1 VSTTTIAKTE
11 GGFYER
17 TILNLLSNMKRGRM
31 TLTLPSGQTLELGDG
46 SDGVNAS
53 VTVNNLDFFR
63 RCVLFGDVGF
73 GEAYVDGDW
82 DTPNIT
88 EVIRWFL
95 VNVDDAPTVSGSA
108 VKSISLNVM
117 RFFNRL
123 SHLKRANSEDGSRKN
138 ISEHYDLNNDFFAQ
152 WLDPSMTYSSAYFL
166 RNDMSLEEAQQAK
179 YARLANQLRLKPEHH
194 VLEIGSG
201 WGGNAIHMAK
211 NYGCRVTSI
220 TISEEQHKLATQR
233 VKEAGLQDRVTIVMQ
248 DYRKT
253 EGQFDRIVSIE
264 MLEAVGA
271 EFLEIYF
278 RQCQRLL
285 KRDGLLALQV
295 ITCPDSRFEDLRR
308 GVDWIQ
314 KHIFPGSLLPSVGAI
329 NTAINNTGD
338 LTLADLKDM
347 GLHYARTLKQWRE
360 NFNAKQTEIQQLG
373 FDDRFKRKW
382 NYYLSYCEAA
392 FAMRNIN
399 VMQLLYTRPNNLS
412 W

>member
-1 VSTTTIAKTE
+1 
-11 GGFYER
+11 
-17 TILNLLSNMKRGRM
+17 
-31 TLTLPSGQTLELGDG
+31 
-46 SDGVNAS
+46 
-53 VTVNNLDFFR
+53 
-63 RCVLFGDVGF
+63 
-73 GEAYVDGDW
+73 
-82 DTPNIT
+82 
-88 EVIRWFL
+88 
-95 VNVDDAPTVSGSA
+95 
-108 VKSISLNVM
+108 
-117 RFFNRL
+117 
-123 SHLKRANSEDGSRKN
+123 
-138 ISEHYDLNNDFFAQ
+138 
-152 WLDPSMTYSSAYFL
+152 
-166 RNDMSLEEAQQAK
+166 
-179 YARLANQLRLKPEHH
+179 
-194 VLEIGSG
+194 
-201 WGGNAIHMAK
+201 
-211 NYGCRVTSI
+211 
-220 TISEEQHKLATQR
+220 
-233 VKEAGLQDRVTIVMQ
+233 
-248 DYRKT
+248 
-253 EGQFDRIVSIE
+253 IE

-285 KRDGLLALQV
+285 KSDGLLALQV